1 MPYSNLMLTYV
12 RSKKGSHN
20 FLLKNAP
27 RSRKLNMLDRRRRD
41 VTLFE
46 MIDKSTYLAQIK
58 FDELGEDHYWTMLD
72 REG

>member
-1 MPYSNLMLTYV
+1 MLTYV
-12 RSKKGSHN
+12 KNKKGAKHA

-41 VTLFE
+41 VTMFE
-46 MIDKSTYLAQIK
+46 MIDKNNFIAQIQ
-58 FDELGEDHYWTMLD
+58 FGELIEDTYWTMLN